1 MAIDNVMQ
9 CECVFVVM
17 SSKPLRM
24 KINIIK
30 IMDKQYY
37 KYFHYYHNEQHAKL
51 PNIVTIT
58 CIVNYI
64 TNNKQWEWNIIGKDV
79 L

>member
-9 CECVFVVM
+9 CECLFVVM
-17 SSKPLRM
+17 SSKTLRL

-30 IMDKQYY
+30 IMDKNNY

-51 PNIVTIT
+51 PNIVHYSHVLWVILQTI
-58 CIVNYI
+58 
-64 TNNKQWEWNIIGKDV
+64 NNGNAT